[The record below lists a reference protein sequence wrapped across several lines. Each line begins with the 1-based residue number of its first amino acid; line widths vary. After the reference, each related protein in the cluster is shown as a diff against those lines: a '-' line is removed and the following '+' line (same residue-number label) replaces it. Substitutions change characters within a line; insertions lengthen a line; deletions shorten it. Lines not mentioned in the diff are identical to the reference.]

1 MMRLLHITLLLAL
14 LFLAGCVSVGQNDSA
29 TLPWSEPQ
37 PWEGQTIGIP
47 VQ

>member
-1 MMRLLHITLLLAL
+1 MRLLHVVLLLTLML
-14 LFLAGCVSVGQNDSA
+14 LSGCVSVGQNDSA